1 MKKTILL
8 FAFLAFSLFSCSSS
22 DNNNSNSN
30 SVVTDIDGNVY
41 NTIVIG
47 NQTWTKE
54 NLNVSKY
61 RNGDPILRV
70 DDSWDGLT
78 TGAWCYYANQTSN
91 GVVYG
96 KLYNWYAINDPRGI
110 APEGYHV
117 PNIDEWILL
126 RDFLITNGN
135 NYDGTVTGNKIG
147 KSLSSTT
154 LWDETPNEGAVGND
168 LTLNNSSSFSG
179 LPGGVRWS
187 DPNVDFNAIRR
198 GAYWWSSSASTN
210 NATSYSLNA
219 NSDDL
224 RQLGF
229 NKKYGMSI
237 RCVKD

>member
-8 FAFLAFSLFSCSSS
+8 FSFLAFSLFSCSSS
-22 DNNNSNSN
+22 DNNNSNS
-30 SVVTDIDGNVY
+30 VVTDIDGNVY
-41 NTIVIG
+41 NTVVIG

-70 DDSWDGLT
+70 DGSWENLT
-78 TGAWCYYANQTSN
+78 TGAWCYYANQTAN

-117 PNIDEWILL
+117 PNMNEWILL

-147 KSLSSTT
+147 KSLASTN
-154 LWDETPNEGAVGND
+154 LWDVTSNVGAVGND
-168 LTLNNSSSFSG
+168 LSLNNSSNFTG

-187 DPNVDFNAIRR
+187 DPSVDFNNIRG
-198 GAYWWSSSASTN
+198 GAYWWSSTSSANT
-210 NATSYSLNA
+210 ATSYSLDA
-219 NSDDL
+219 NSKEL
-224 RQLGF
+224 SQLGF

>member
-1 MKKTILL
+1 MKKSILL
-8 FAFLAFSLFSCSSS
+8 FSFLSFLLFSCSSS
-22 DNNNSNSN
+22 DDNNNSNLN
-30 SVVTDIDGNVY
+30 VTDIDGNVY

-47 NQTWTKE
+47 TQTWTKE

-70 DDSWDGLT
+70 DGSWDGLT
-78 TGAWCYYANQTSN
+78 TGAWCYYENQTSN

-117 PNIDEWILL
+117 PNMDEWILL
-126 RDFLITNGN
+126 RDLLITNGS

-147 KSLSSTT
+147 KSLASET
-154 LWDETPNEGAVGND
+154 LWDVTTNVGAVGND
-168 LTLNNSSSFSG
+168 LTLNNSSNFSG

-187 DPNVDFNAIRR
+187 DPSVDFNNIRG
-198 GAYWWSSSASTN
+198 GAYWWSSTASTN
-210 NATSYSLNA
+210 TATSYSLNA
-219 NSDDL
+219 HSKEL
-224 RQLGF
+224 SQLGF